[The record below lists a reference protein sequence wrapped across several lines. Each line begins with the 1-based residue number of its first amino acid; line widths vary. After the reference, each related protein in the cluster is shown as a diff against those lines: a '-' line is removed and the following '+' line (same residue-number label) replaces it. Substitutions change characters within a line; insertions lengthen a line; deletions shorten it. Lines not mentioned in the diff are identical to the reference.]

1 MYVDKGSGYGLN
13 WSLQYK
19 TAGGTLMHWFSPV
32 EEEADTEELGGTSK
46 WNLTDSDWTIS
57 PSMWHSIKDIWN
69 GHDLGLQTNF

>member
-1 MYVDKGSGYGLN
+1 
-13 WSLQYK
+13 
-19 TAGGTLMHWFSPV
+19 MHWFSPV

-69 GHDLGLQTNF
+69 GHDLGLQTKF